1 MGALVAAGA
10 VALVVGTPAFDP
22 VRAAWADVAAH
33 DLRGTWVATAGV
45 RDGKAI
51 PKDELAR
58 THITLRSPR
67 DGFLSQLTDLTPLI
81 DDPTART
88 AAVTFQPWAAP
99 GGFTIS
105 RQSGARVSLYPG
117 ISEHAGDTL
126 RLCVDLRFSP
136 DGPPRRV
143 RPTAFA
149 APAGSGLTLL
159 TLVREK
165 P

>member
-10 VALVVGTPAFDP
+10 VALAVGSPAFGP
-22 VRAAWADVAAH
+22 VRAAWADATAA

-45 RDGKAI
+45 RDGQAI

-58 THITLRSPR
+58 IRITLRSPR
-67 DGFLSQLTDLTPLI
+67 DGFLHHFTDLTPLI

-88 AAVTFQPWAAP
+88 AAVSFQPWVAP
-99 GGFTIS
+99 GGFTFS
-105 RQSGARVSLYPG
+105 RQYGARVSMYPG
-117 ISEHAGDTL
+117 IYEHAGDTL

-136 DGPPRRV
+136 DGPPTRV
-143 RPTAFA
+143 RPTALA
-149 APAGSGLTLL
+149 APAGTGLTLL
-159 TLVREK
+159 TLVRQK